1 MPVHRWQCA
10 DTFAGSH
17 RHWLCGGVWMGCGA
31 QNNSKEQPAYDYEC
45 WKNERVMRR
54 YTYTFKRYN
63 DTYTLEW
70 FQTCCFFVF
79 VKCYYLVVPGSSKKT
94 TTHTYMVLW
103 SCSRPPAPQLNV
115 EHTGCTRRPSKKTT
129 VLVTRVFHYHV
140 LQHWVGGCCNST
152 SCCRCGC
159 FFGRT
164 RYHSNPYT
172 NSITIVLCCVPWLK
186 KLESFKKTPS
196 SSVFVSPSNWGITF
210 KHPES
215 VDGKTPTKHQ
225 FIGKLRRRWWLGRS
239 WII

>member
-1 MPVHRWQCA
+1 MHSILQQPKRLEVSPFQVASKGNPLKMAQQRKVHCEVNVYIQAVYTANKGQKGQPQLVCIFYAMPVHRWQCA
-10 DTFAGSH
+10 DTSAGSH

-31 QNNSKEQPAYDYEC
+31 QKNSKEQPAYDYEC
-45 WKNERVMRR
+45 WKNERVLRR

-129 VLVTRVFHYHV
+129 ILVTRVSHYHV
-140 LQHWVGGCCNST
+140 LQHWVGG
-152 SCCRCGC
+152 
-159 FFGRT
+159 
-164 RYHSNPYT
+164 
-172 NSITIVLCCVPWLK
+172 VL
-186 KLESFKKTPS
+186 
-196 SSVFVSPSNWGITF
+196 
-210 KHPES
+210 
-215 VDGKTPTKHQ
+215 Q
-225 FIGKLRRRWWLGRS
+225 
-239 WII
+239 